1 MYIKN
6 IDKKDIVNLNVQI
19 ISHHF
24 LIIKKYDTWKHIYNV
39 VIIFHVRNWHE
50 IIPIT

>member
-24 LIIKKYDTWKHIYNV
+24 LIKKNMI
-39 VIIFHVRNWHE
+39 HE
-50 IIPIT
+50 NISIM